1 MTKKHKVIDFFRHVC
16 YNRII
21 TEKQLGSLSC
31 FCTTFIV
38 EIARLSSGWQNYNK
52 RRTKMNNHPDYLDY
66 FRKAYFVGDDMDLKG
81 FMEGFLAAARIY
93 CQNPCLSSN
102 PIDQQH
108 WVYGQL
114 LQSNHMRTQ
123 CQRLKNR
130 ELLEQYA
137 AFLDCGNFHGMIFDC
152 ADIDSDG
159 QELDPVSGEPTT
171 EHHPWEARI
180 YQHRQTGA
188 FLYPKAFDRLEDE
201 AEKRHYVLVR
211 VYDEPPCFPIFSND
225 INMMAELIRLDILRD
240 NPGINDR
247 YFRECSHPRA
257 LLYEYRQVIKD
268 ALEELAE
275 LGFERFKQ
283 HLWDNTPFAT
293 TI

>member
-1 MTKKHKVIDFFRHVC
+1 
-16 YNRII
+16 
-21 TEKQLGSLSC
+21 
-31 FCTTFIV
+31 
-38 EIARLSSGWQNYNK
+38 
-52 RRTKMNNHPDYLDY
+52 
-66 FRKAYFVGDDMDLKG
+66 
-81 FMEGFLAAARIY
+81 
-93 CQNPCLSSN
+93 
-102 PIDQQH
+102 
-108 WVYGQL
+108 
-114 LQSNHMRTQ
+114 
-123 CQRLKNR
+123 
-130 ELLEQYA
+130 
-137 AFLDCGNFHGMIFDC
+137 MIFDC

-211 VYDEPPCFPIFSND
+211 VYDEPPCFPIFSNGID
-225 INMMAELIRLDILRD
+225 MMAELIRLDILRD

-247 YFRECSHPRA
+247 YLQECSHPRA